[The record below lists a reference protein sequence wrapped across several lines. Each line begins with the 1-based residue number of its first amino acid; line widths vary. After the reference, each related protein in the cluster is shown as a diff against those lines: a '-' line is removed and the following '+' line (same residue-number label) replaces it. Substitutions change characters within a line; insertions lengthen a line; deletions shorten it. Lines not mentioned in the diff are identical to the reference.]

1 MGLIPTDVFEIARPE
16 DAATNAARLERL
28 WQVSIII
35 YIIIIIVVVVI
46 SIVIII
52 INIIIVVFVV
62 VVIIFFITSY
72 L

>member
-1 MGLIPTDVFEIARPE
+1 MGLIPTDVYEIARPE

-35 YIIIIIVVVVI
+35 YIIFIIVVVVI

-52 INIIIVVFVV
+52 IAVFVV